1 MTAGK
6 TLKQLDDA
14 LALLKPFHNCPPP
27 KDEFASFQW
36 SMAGAHGLIL
46 TGLKNFYVKAAS
58 IQPAD
63 RRDFILFV
71 LFWVS
76 LVEHHHKLEE
86 DWFFDALNGS
96 VKKTDIV
103 EEHDGFR
110 HQIHDLQTYLE
121 SCLPIGTNWGCYG
134 EVVPTGLVQRD
145 FDAKEFER
153 VVEVLVDAFL
163 QHFCDEIGYLDAA
176 RIRTTLSYE
185 DCRALAQRLDSYI
198 ISQATPFHV
207 YSYLHRPSYFFPPM
221 PWFVKNILCPW
232 VFYWANRNMWRFA
245 PTTPY

>member
-1 MTAGK
+1 M
-6 TLKQLDDA
+6 
-14 LALLKPFHNCPPP
+14 
-27 KDEFASFQW
+27 
-36 SMAGAHGLIL
+36 
-46 TGLKNFYVKAAS
+46 
-58 IQPAD
+58 
-63 RRDFILFV
+63 
-71 LFWVS
+71 
-76 LVEHHHKLEE
+76 EHHHKLEE

-163 QHFCDEIGYLDAA
+163 QHV
-176 RIRTTLSYE
+176 SS
-185 DCRALAQRLDSYI
+185 CRQSRQVDLGALKL
-198 ISQATPFHV
+198 TVP
-207 YSYLHRPSYFFPPM
+207 
-221 PWFVKNILCPW
+221 LCSS
-232 VFYWANRNMWRFA
+232 VMR
-245 PTTPY
+245 